1 MRAFWVLSVL
11 LGFSLAQTLTYPE
24 AMASAE
30 RQAGVVQAR
39 LELELAQ
46 QGWKRVANDPLTLRI
61 DRTQAEQRLA
71 LAERSLD
78 QAQRQARSDITEAYT
93 QALDAQQ
100 GLEVARAG
108 MLLAE
113 QVVDITRIRLQTG
126 TATNLNLAEAT
137 NQLNDA
143 RTRFASTSSG
153 LLLARSNLQ
162 GLVGPYSQLAPV
174 PDSAIIAPPPR
185 GETAKVLQ
193 RSPTLL
199 QLDQAV
205 ELATIGLNSL
215 DPSYAPQATIED
227 TQLQLEQAQEAREDV
242 YRLFNLGTE
251 SLYDQVINAARNRE
265 VQEDTFR
272 TTRAQLEISRQRF
285 QAGLDSEITYRQSVF
300 TTLQAE
306 LNAQMARH
314 DYLRAVW
321 AFIAGPSS
329 GASGPSGPQG
339 TPEAMPAGAQ

>member
-1 MRAFWVLSVL
+1 MRFFWILSVV
-11 LGFSLAQTLTYPE
+11 LGVSLAQTLTYPE
-24 AMASAE
+24 ALAAAE
-30 RQAGVVQAR
+30 QQAGVVQAR
-39 LELELAQ
+39 LELESAKQ
-46 QGWKRVANDPLTLRI
+46 NWERVSNDPLSLRI
-61 DRTQAEQRLA
+61 EETQAEQRLA
-71 LAERSLD
+71 LAELTLD
-78 QAQRQARSDITEAYT
+78 QAQRQARADITQAYT

-108 MLLAE
+108 VLLAE
-113 QVVDITRIRLQTG
+113 QAVEITRIRLQTG
-126 TATNLNLAEAT
+126 TATTLDLSDAT

-143 RTRFASTSSG
+143 RTRFASASSG

-162 GLVGPYSQLAPV
+162 GLVGPYAELAQV
-174 PDSAIIAPPPR
+174 PETSIITSPPP
-185 GETAKVLQ
+185 GETAKVLR
-193 RSPTLL
+193 RSPNLL

-205 ELATIGLNSL
+205 ELATIALDSL
-215 DPSYAPQATIED
+215 DPSYAPRATIED

-242 YRLFNLGTE
+242 YRLFSLGAD

-272 TTRAQLEISRQRF
+272 TARAQLEIDRQRY

-329 GASGPSGPQG
+329 QPPSPSSSGA
-339 TPEAMPAGAQ
+339 TPAGAP